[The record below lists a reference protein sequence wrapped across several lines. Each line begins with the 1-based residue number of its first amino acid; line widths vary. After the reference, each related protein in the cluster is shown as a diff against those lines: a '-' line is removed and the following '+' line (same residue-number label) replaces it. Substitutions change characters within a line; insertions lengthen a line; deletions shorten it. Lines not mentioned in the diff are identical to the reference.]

1 MKDKV
6 REVCIYKKE
15 DNGEIRPRIYRRC
28 DRDWKYDDKA
38 DFLAAIMWAF
48 VLTFLFT
55 LLLMQI
61 IAWFLLFLSLPCLMF
76 TVLFGCLK
84 EKILNRCWNELYLKS
99 KTAEQQKLKEDF
111 IVQRENWITTC
122 EGLKNTPIGKLTT
135 SQKERM
141 EKLEYDIK
149 YLYFL

>member
-6 REVCIYKKE
+6 REVCMYRKE

-28 DRDWKYDDKA
+28 DRDWKYEDKA
-38 DFLAAIMWAF
+38 DFLAAIMWVF
-48 VLTFLFT
+48 IFMFLFT
-55 LLLMQI
+55 LLLTQI
-61 IAWFLLFLSLPCLMF
+61 TPWFLLFASFPCLMLA
-76 TVLFGCLK
+76 VLFGYLK
-84 EKILNRCWNELYLKS
+84 EMVLNKCWNELYLKS

-111 IVQRENWITTC
+111 IYQRENWITTC

>member
-6 REVCIYKKE
+6 REVCIYRKK

-28 DRDWKYDDKA
+28 DRDWKYEDKA
-38 DFLAAIMWAF
+38 DFLATIMWVF
-48 VLTFLFT
+48 IFMFLFT
-55 LLLMQI
+55 LLLTQI
-61 IAWFLLFLSLPCLMF
+61 TPWFLLFASFPCLMLA
-76 TVLFGCLK
+76 VLFGYLK
-84 EKILNRCWNELYLKS
+84 EMVLNKCWNELYLKS

-111 IVQRENWITTC
+111 IAQRENWITTC

>member
-1 MKDKV
+1 
-6 REVCIYKKE
+6 
-15 DNGEIRPRIYRRC
+15 
-28 DRDWKYDDKA
+28 
-38 DFLAAIMWAF
+38 MWVF
-48 VLTFLFT
+48 VLAFLFT
-55 LLLMQI
+55 LPLMQI
-61 IAWFLLFLSLPCLMF
+61 TAMFLLFLSLPCLMF
-76 TVLFGCLK
+76 AVLFGCLK

-111 IVQRENWITTC
+111 IAQRENWITTC

-149 YLYFL
+149 YLDFL

>member
-6 REVCIYKKE
+6 REICMYKKK

-28 DRDWKYDDKA
+28 DRDWEYEIKA
-38 DFLAAIMWAF
+38 DFFAMIMWIF
-48 VLTFLFT
+48 ISVLLFT
-55 LLLMQI
+55 LPLIQI
-61 IAWFLLFLSLPCLMF
+61 TSWFLLFLSLPCLMLAI
-76 TVLFGCLK
+76 LFGCLK
-84 EKILNRCWNELYLKS
+84 EKVLNRCWNELYLKS

-111 IVQRENWITTC
+111 IYQRENWITTC

-149 YLYFL
+149 YLDFF

>member
-6 REVCIYKKE
+6 REVCMYRKE

-28 DRDWKYDDKA
+28 DRDWKYEDKA
-38 DFLAAIMWAF
+38 DFLAAIMWVF
-48 VLTFLFT
+48 ILMFLFT
-55 LLLMQI
+55 LPLIQI
-61 IAWFLLFLSLPCLMF
+61 TPWFLLFLGLPCLILAI
-76 TVLFGCLK
+76 LFGCLK
-84 EKILNRCWNELYLKS
+84 EKVLNRCWNELYLKS
-99 KTAEQQKLKEDF
+99 KTEEQQKLKEDF
-111 IVQRENWITTC
+111 IYQRENWITTC

-149 YLYFL
+149 YLDFL

>member
-6 REVCIYKKE
+6 REVCIYRKE

-28 DRDWKYDDKA
+28 DRDWKYEDEA
-38 DFLAAIMWAF
+38 DFLAAIMWMF
-48 VLTFLFT
+48 ILLFLFT
-55 LLLMQI
+55 LPVIQVTT
-61 IAWFLLFLSLPCLMF
+61 WSLLFLSLPCL
-76 TVLFGCLK
+76 VLAILFGYL
-84 EKILNRCWNELYLKS
+84 EKRILDRDWNELYLKS
-99 KTAEQQKLKEDF
+99 KTAEQQKLKENF
-111 IVQRENWITTC
+111 IAQRENWITTC

-149 YLYFL
+149 YLDFL

>member
-6 REVCIYKKE
+6 REVCMYRKE

-38 DFLAAIMWAF
+38 DFLAAIMWVF
-48 VLTFLFT
+48 VLAFLFT
-55 LLLMQI
+55 LPLMQI
-61 IAWFLLFLSLPCLMF
+61 TAMFLLFLSLPCLMF
-76 TVLFGCLK
+76 AVLFGCLK
-84 EKILNRCWNELYLKS
+84 ERVLNRCWNELYVKS
-99 KTAEQQKLKEDF
+99 KTVEQQKLKEDF
-111 IVQRENWITTC
+111 IAQRENWIITC

-149 YLYFL
+149 YLDFL

>member
-6 REVCIYKKE
+6 REICMYRKE
-15 DNGEIRPRIYRRC
+15 DKGEIRPRIYRRC
-28 DRDWKYDDKA
+28 DRDWKYEDKA
-38 DFLAAIMWAF
+38 DFLAAIMWIF
-48 VLTFLFT
+48 VLVFLFT
-55 LLLMQI
+55 LPMMQI
-61 IAWFLLFLSLPCLMF
+61 TAWLLLFLSLPCLMF
-76 TVLFGCLK
+76 AILFGYLK
-84 EKILNRCWNELYLKS
+84 EKVLNRCWNELYLKS

-111 IVQRENWITTC
+111 IYQRENWITTC

-149 YLYFL
+149 YLDFF

>member
-15 DNGEIRPRIYRRC
+15 DNGEIRPRIYSRC
-28 DRDWKYDDKA
+28 DRDWKYEDKA
-38 DFLAAIMWAF
+38 DFLAAIMWVF
-48 VLTFLFT
+48 VLAFLFT
-55 LLLMQI
+55 LPLMQI
-61 IAWFLLFLSLPCLMF
+61 TAWFLLFLSLPCLMF
-76 TVLFGCLK
+76 AVLFGYLK
-84 EKILNRCWNELYLKS
+84 ERVLNRCWNELYVKS

-111 IVQRENWITTC
+111 IVQRENWITTY

>member
-6 REVCIYKKE
+6 REVCMYRKE

-38 DFLAAIMWAF
+38 DFLAAIMLVF
-48 VLTFLFT
+48 VLAFLFT
-55 LLLMQI
+55 LPLIQI
-61 IAWFLLFLSLPCLMF
+61 TSWFLLFLSLPCLMLAI
-76 TVLFGCLK
+76 LFGCLK
-84 EKILNRCWNELYLKS
+84 EKVLNRCWNELYLKS
-99 KTAEQQKLKEDF
+99 KTEEQQKLKEDF
-111 IVQRENWITTC
+111 IYQRENWITTC
-122 EGLKNTPIGKLTT
+122 EGLKNIPIGKLTT

-149 YLYFL
+149 YLDFL

>member
-6 REVCIYKKE
+6 REICIYRKE

-28 DRDWKYDDKA
+28 DRDWKYEDKA
-38 DFLAAIMWAF
+38 DFLAAIMWMF
-48 VLTFLFT
+48 VLAFLFT
-55 LLLMQI
+55 LPVIQVT
-61 IAWFLLFLSLPCLMF
+61 AWSLLFLNLPCLLLAI
-76 TVLFGCLK
+76 LFGYL
-84 EKILNRCWNELYLKS
+84 EKRFLDRDWNKLYLKS
-99 KTAEQQKLKEDF
+99 KTAEQQKFKEDF

-122 EGLKNTPIGKLTT
+122 EGLKNMPIGKLTT

-149 YLYFL
+149 YLDFL

>member
-6 REVCIYKKE
+6 REVCIYRKE

-28 DRDWKYDDKA
+28 DRDWKYEDKA
-38 DFLAAIMWAF
+38 DFLAAIMWVF
-48 VLTFLFT
+48 VLAFLFT
-55 LLLMQI
+55 LPLMKI
-61 IAWFLLFLSLPCLMF
+61 TAMFLLFFSLPCLILA
-76 TVLFGCLK
+76 VLFGYLK
-84 EKILNRCWNELYLKS
+84 ERVLNRCWNELYVKS
-99 KTAEQQKLKEDF
+99 KTTEQQKLKEDF
-111 IVQRENWITTC
+111 IVQLENWITTC

-149 YLYFL
+149 YLDFL

>member
-6 REVCIYKKE
+6 REICMYRQQ
-15 DNGEIRPRIYRRC
+15 DNGEIRPRIYGRC
-28 DRDWKYDDKA
+28 DRNWKYDDKA
-38 DFLAAIMWAF
+38 DFLAAIMWVF
-48 VLTFLFT
+48 VLVLLFT
-55 LLLMQI
+55 LPLIQI
-61 IAWFLLFLSLPCLMF
+61 TSWFLLFLSLPCLMLAI
-76 TVLFGCLK
+76 LFGCLK
-84 EKILNRCWNELYLKS
+84 EKVLNRCWNELYVKS
-99 KTAEQQKLKEDF
+99 KTEEQQKLKEDF

-149 YLYFL
+149 YLDFL

>member
-6 REVCIYKKE
+6 REVCIYRKG

-28 DRDWKYDDKA
+28 DRDWKYEDKA

-55 LLLMQI
+55 LPLMQI
-61 IAWFLLFLSLPCLMF
+61 TAWFLLFASFPCLMF
-76 TVLFGCLK
+76 AVLFGYLK
-84 EKILNRCWNELYLKS
+84 ERVLNRCWNELYLKS
-99 KTAEQQKLKEDF
+99 KTAEQHF

-149 YLYFL
+149 YLDFL

>member
-6 REVCIYKKE
+6 REICIYRKE

-28 DRDWKYDDKA
+28 DRNWKYEDKA
-38 DFLAAIMWAF
+38 DFLAAIMWMF
-48 VLTFLFT
+48 ILTFLFT
-55 LLLMQI
+55 LPLMQI
-61 IAWFLLFLSLPCLMF
+61 TAWFLLFLSLPCLILA
-76 TVLFGCLK
+76 TLFGYLK
-84 EKILNRCWNELYLKS
+84 EMILNRCWNELYLKS

-149 YLYFL
+149 YLDFL

>member
-6 REVCIYKKE
+6 REICMYRKE

-28 DRDWKYDDKA
+28 DRDWKYGDKA
-38 DFLAAIMWAF
+38 DFLAAIMWVF
-48 VLTFLFT
+48 VLVLLFT
-55 LLLMQI
+55 LPLIQI
-61 IAWFLLFLSLPCLMF
+61 TSWFLLFLSFPCLMLAI
-76 TVLFGCLK
+76 LFGCLK
-84 EKILNRCWNELYLKS
+84 EKVLNRCWNELYLKS
-99 KTAEQQKLKEDF
+99 KTEEQQKLKEDF
-111 IVQRENWITTC
+111 IYQRENWITTF

-149 YLYFL
+149 YLDFL